1 MNNQKTARVILM
13 TSYGADIFPSEIED
27 NVRAV
32 MKSDGPL
39 WRLNSNLI
47 SKIDSLKYLDLDI
60 NDIKSISNV
69 DRLIRVS
76 YNDDIN
82 RKLYLYPV
90 SNGYVKQSSFSIV
103 DVDITRPWMICSYDG
118 SEYIKYLDETKL
130 ISEEYN
136 LYQEILN

>member
-47 SKIDSLKYLDLDI
+47 SKIDSLKYLDLDV

-82 RKLYLYPV
+82 RKVYLYPV

-103 DVDITRPWMICSYDG
+103 
-118 SEYIKYLDETKL
+118 
-130 ISEEYN
+130 
-136 LYQEILN
+136 

>member
-47 SKIDSLKYLDLDI
+47 SKIDSLKYLDLD
-60 NDIKSISNV
+60 
-69 DRLIRVS
+69 
-76 YNDDIN
+76 
-82 RKLYLYPV
+82 
-90 SNGYVKQSSFSIV
+90 
-103 DVDITRPWMICSYDG
+103 VDITRPWMICSYDG
-118 SEYIKYLDETKL
+118 REYIKYLDETKL